1 MITAFGLAKGFLIEK
16 VLWAFSKFL
25 FMDIIIKKGESSML
39 GGKFM
44 VKTYYNLSD
53 LKLGMKAT
61 VSQLSHIL
69 NKYMILVYDKE
80 GDEEGT
86 LVFIGN
92 KQNKEYDS
100 WFMQEKPITPIYHT
114 SVDLEENIVYDE

>member
-1 MITAFGLAKGFLIEK
+1 MITAFCVRREI
-16 VLWAFSKFL
+16 
-25 FMDIIIKKGESSML
+25 
-39 GGKFM
+39 M
-44 VKTYYNLSD
+44 VKTYYNASD

-100 WFMQEKPITPIYHT
+100 WFMQEKPITPIHHT

>member
-1 MITAFGLAKGFLIEK
+1 
-16 VLWAFSKFL
+16 
-25 FMDIIIKKGESSML
+25 ML

-44 VKTYYNLSD
+44 VKTYYNTSD

-100 WFMQEKPITPIYHT
+100 WFMQEKPITPIHHT
-114 SVDLEENIVYDE
+114 SVDLEEKIVYDE